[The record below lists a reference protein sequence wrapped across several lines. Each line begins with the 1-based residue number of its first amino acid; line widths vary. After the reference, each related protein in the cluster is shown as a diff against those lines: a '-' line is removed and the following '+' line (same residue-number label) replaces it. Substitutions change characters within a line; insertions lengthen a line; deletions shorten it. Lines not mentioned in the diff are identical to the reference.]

1 MQRGRS
7 KELWFRRKGNRVDK
21 SAILQ
26 RVQNGEIISL
36 LVRETEVAKLV
47 PPDYAR
53 LAARQLEELRQTAVI
68 GDLLLPIG
76 ERWNLV

>member
-1 MQRGRS
+1 MMAIGIS
-7 KELWFRRKGNRVDK
+7 EFRANMN
-21 SAILQ
+21 AILQ

-53 LAARQLEELRQTAVI
+53 LAARQQLEELRQTAIV
-68 GDLLLPIG
+68 GDLLSPAD
-76 ERWNLV
+76 ESWDANA

>member
-1 MQRGRS
+1 MMAIGIS
-7 KELWFRRKGNRVDK
+7 EFRANMN
-21 SAILQ
+21 AILQ

-53 LAARQLEELRQTAVI
+53 FAARQQLEELRQTAII
-68 GDLLLPIG
+68 GDLLSPID
-76 ERWNLV
+76 ESWDANA

>member
-1 MQRGRS
+1 MVAIGIS
-7 KELWFRRKGNRVDK
+7 EFRANM

-26 RVQNGEIISL
+26 RVQQGEIISL

-53 LAARQLEELRQTAVI
+53 LAARQQLEDLRQTAVV
-68 GDLLLPIG
+68 GDLLASL
-76 ERWNLV
+76 EESWDAEV

>member
-36 LVRETEVAKLV
+36 LARETEVAKLV

-53 LAARQLEELRQTAVI
+53 LAIRLAI
-68 GDLLLPIG
+68 
-76 ERWNLV
+76 

>member
-1 MQRGRS
+1 MVAIGIS
-7 KELWFRRKGNRVDK
+7 EFRANM

-26 RVQNGEIISL
+26 RVQQGEIISL

-53 LAARQLEELRQTAVI
+53 LAARQQLEDLRQTAVV
-68 GDLLLPIG
+68 GDLLAPLDASWDA
-76 ERWNLV
+76 EA

>member
-7 KELWFRRKGNRVDK
+7 QGWRFRRKGNRVDK
-21 SAILQ
+21 STILQ

-36 LVRETEVAKLV
+36 LARETEVAKLV

>member
-1 MQRGRS
+1 MVAIGIS
-7 KELWFRRKGNRVDK
+7 EFRANM

-36 LVRETEVAKLV
+36 LVRDTEVAKLV

-53 LAARQLEELRQTAVI
+53 LAARQQLEELRHTAVV
-68 GDLLLPIG
+68 GDLLLSLDEP
-76 ERWNLV
+76 WDANA

>member
-1 MQRGRS
+1 MMAIGIS
-7 KELWFRRKGNRVDK
+7 EFRANMN
-21 SAILQ
+21 AILQ

-53 LAARQLEELRQTAVI
+53 LAARQQLEELRQTAIV
-68 GDLLLPIG
+68 GDLLSPVD
-76 ERWNLV
+76 ESWDANA

>member
-1 MQRGRS
+1 MVAIGIS
-7 KELWFRRKGNRVDK
+7 EFRANM

-36 LVRETEVAKLV
+36 LVHDTEVAKLV

-53 LAARQLEELRQTAVI
+53 LAARQQLEELRRTAVV
-68 GDLLLPIG
+68 GDLLSSLD
-76 ERWNLV
+76 ESWDADA

>member
-1 MQRGRS
+1 MAAIGISEFRS
-7 KELWFRRKGNRVDK
+7 NM

-26 RVQNGEIISL
+26 RVQQGEIISL

-53 LAARQLEELRQTAVI
+53 LAARQQLEDLRQTAVV
-68 GDLLLPIG
+68 GDLLAPLD
-76 ERWNLV
+76 ESWDAEA